1 MFPINY
7 IPAADTVGIVG
18 GVLLLVTLAALF
30 LFFRSRLGGGK
41 KRKGTKK
48 RHGLVGSVF
57 IGLVLLLF
65 LFVSLSILIFSLFL
79 RAHGSLDVRDPVAT
93 IYCRELTTDAG
104 FDLTME
110 YTPAGGN
117 ARTLLLRGDQ
127 WMVEGYVIDFDSSL
141 TLLGVTSGYRVVRI
155 RGRYVD
161 PADETAH
168 PPTVYSLADERLD
181 DLWRYLF
188 ESGDRLPL
196 VDAVYG
202 SAVFAY
208 PDDDDRFAVYITP
221 NGFEMSR
228 ITK

>member
-18 GVLLLVTLAALF
+18 GVMLLVTVAAIVLF
-30 LFFRSRLGGGK
+30 IRSRLGGGK
-41 KRKGTKK
+41 KRKGTRK
-48 RHGLVGSVF
+48 RHGLIGSVI
-57 IGLVLLLF
+57 IGLLLL
-65 LFVSLSILIFSLFL
+65 LCLSVSISILLFSLVL
-79 RAHGSLDVRDPVAT
+79 RAHGNLDVRDPVAT
-93 IYCRELTTDAG
+93 VYCRKLTTDAG
-104 FDLTME
+104 FDLSME
-110 YTPAGGN
+110 YTPTDGDAQ
-117 ARTLLLRGDQ
+117 TLLLRGDQ
-127 WMVEGYVIDFDSSL
+127 WMVEGYVIDFDSRL
-141 TLLGVTSGYRVVRI
+141 TLLGITSGYRVVRI

-168 PPTVYSLADERLD
+168 PPTVYSLADERFD

-208 PDDDDRFAVYITP
+208 PDEVDRFAVYITQD
-221 NGFEMSR
+221 GFEMSR
-228 ITK
+228 ITE